1 MIKTALYF
9 IVASLF
15 GAWLI
20 YQLSTSPELDRTK
33 SQMESR
39 TNSINRLIDKLED

>member
-1 MIKTALYF
+1 MIKTVLYL

-20 YQLSTSPELDRTK
+20 YQLSTSPELSNTK
-33 SQMESR
+33 SAIENR
-39 TNSINRLIDKLED
+39 TNSINQLIDKLED